1 MPIVTVKIPPAMH
14 ARLVRE
20 AQRRRTSKSAILREA
35 FSKQSGGTKG
45 TLAEKARHLIGSLD
59 GPGDLS
65 RKSKALP
72 GYGRSRSR

>member
-1 MPIVTVKIPPAMH
+1 MTEFSETSYAEH

-35 FSKQSGGTKG
+35 FFKQAGATKE
-45 TLAEKARHLIGSLD
+45 TLADSARHLIGSVD

-65 RKSKALP
+65 RKSKAIAS
-72 GYGRSRSR
+72 YGRSCPR